1 MLTVCC
7 AVTPAGAVY
16 KPVGL
21 IDPPPAGFNVQ
32 VTAVLLALATVATNC
47 CVCPE
52 VSVAD
57 MGTTLTETG
66 GIRVTTAET
75 DELESPTV
83 VAVTVTVCCVSMLRG
98 AL

>member
-1 MLTVCC
+1 
-7 AVTPAGAVY
+7 
-16 KPVGL
+16 
-21 IDPPPAGFNVQ
+21 
-32 VTAVLLALATVATNC
+32 
-47 CVCPE
+47 
-52 VSVAD
+52 

-98 AL
+98 AT